1 MVHAMRRSLFFLM
14 LLVFSMTASA
24 QKGLKIYISAD
35 MEGLTGVVTDEQL
48 GPEGFEYA
56 RFRQIMTDEV
66 NAVIEAAREAGA
78 TEFLVSDS
86 HGNGQN
92 LLIEQLPDDVQ
103 IVRSWPRELGMM
115 HGIDSSFDGVIFVGY
130 HASTSNSSGVRA
142 HTKSSANLT
151 DLQLN
156 GLHVSEG
163 AWNAAIAGHFGVPV
177 IMVTGDDATVEEVTT
192 TVGDMEGAVVKKNHG
207 FHSATTLT
215 PAAGQQL
222 IRNKTRAAIGRIQD
236 FKPLVLEGPPVVRF
250 SLKHYQPAELLAYL
264 RDVRR
269 VDSHTLEYVATD
281 MLDASRFMQF
291 VLDYNVSI
299 TP

>member
-1 MVHAMRRSLFFLM
+1 MRKTFLFIT
-14 LLVFSMTASA
+14 LLALSFVATAQES
-24 QKGLKIYISAD
+24 LKIYISAD

-48 GPEGFEYA
+48 GPEGFEYD

-115 HGIDSSFDGVIFVGY
+115 HGIDASFDAVIFVGY

-142 HTKSSANLT
+142 HTESSAYVT

-156 GLHVSEG
+156 GQHMSEG
-163 AWNAAIAGHFGVPV
+163 SWNAAIAGQFGVPV
-177 IMVTGDDATVEEVTT
+177 ILVTGDDAAVEEVTAL
-192 TVGDMEGAVVKKNHG
+192 VGDMEGAVVKKNHG

-215 PAAGQQL
+215 PAAGLKL
-222 IRNKTRAAIGRIQD
+222 IRSKTKAAIQRIGD
-236 FKPLVLEGPPVVRF
+236 FKPYVLSGPPTVRL
-250 SLKHYQPAELLAYL
+250 SLKNYQPVELLAYL
-264 RDVRR
+264 RDVKR
-269 VDSHTLEYVATD
+269 VDSHTIEYAATD
-281 MLDASRFMQF
+281 MTDASRFMAF
-291 VLDYNVSI
+291 VLEYNVSI
-299 TP
+299 SP